1 MAADRLFLSDGA
13 VCSLNGPDGWVAMRG
28 VVQQSLSILGLA
40 AHLGRGVGRVT
51 TDAVVGGRWGLPR
64 RAQDIDAA
72 VLSRVMGRTVRSV
85 RVLGSDAGTSS
96 RARLVLTGKDV
107 PDSVFVKLTAK
118 TAATRLMGELG
129 RLGQTEVRFYTQ
141 LAPQVIGTPQAYG
154 AAFDG
159 WTGRYLLVL
168 EDLPAHSCEFP
179 DTLHPL
185 SLDQASLI
193 VELLADLHATFW
205 GRLPRDGRGPLGWL
219 YTPSG
224 DVTSLLTGSLMSASI
239 KRLAE
244 RADIPVE
251 NGRFIADNYRAVAAL
266 IDAPPHTVMHG
277 DAHPGN
283 MYFHGG
289 KAGLLDWQAV
299 RRGHPARELAYTLIT
314 SLTPE
319 DRRASQR
326 ELLDDYRRALA
337 AAGGPELHRDE
348 FWLRYRQ
355 GALYAYVAPLITAGM
370 GGMQVEDIAT
380 EGLRRGV
387 AALDD
392 LETIA
397 ALQSSL

>member
-1 MAADRLFLSDGA
+1 MNMKNPVKQAYS
-13 VCSLNGPDGWVAMRG
+13 
-28 VVQQSLSILGLA
+28 VVGLA
-40 AHLGRGVGRVT
+40 AHLGRGVGRVA
-51 TDAVVGGRWGLPR
+51 TDAVVGDRLGLPR
-64 RAQDIDAA
+64 TIEDISPA
-72 VLSRVMGRTVRSV
+72 VLSKVMGTTVRSV

-96 RARLVLTGKDV
+96 RARLVLTGSGV
-107 PDSVFVKLTAK
+107 PESVFVKLAAK

-129 RLGQTEVRFYTQ
+129 RLGHTEVRFYSQ
-141 LAPQVIGTPQAYG
+141 LAPQISGVPHAYG
-154 AAFDG
+154 AAFDT

-168 EDLPAHSCEFP
+168 EELPGSCEFP
-179 DTLHPL
+179 DTVHPL
-185 SLDQASLI
+185 YTDQASLV
-193 VELLADLHATFW
+193 VERLASLHATFW
-205 GRLPRDGRGPLGWL
+205 DRLPSDGRGPLGWL

-224 DVTSLLTGSLMSASI
+224 DVTSLLTGSLMNTSI

-244 RADIPVE
+244 RTTIPVE

-266 IDAPPHTVMHG
+266 IDTPPHTVMHG

-299 RRGHPARELAYTLIT
+299 RRGHPSRELAYTLIT

-319 DRRASQR
+319 DRQAAQR
-326 ELLDDYRRALA
+326 ELLDEYRRALA
-337 AAGGPELHRDE
+337 AAGGPELDGDDL
-348 FWLRYRQ
+348 WLRYRQ
-355 GALYAYVAPLITAGM
+355 AALYAYVAPLITAGI
-370 GGMQVEDIAT
+370 GGMQVEEIAM

-397 ALQSSL
+397 ALKNSL